1 MKNWEANGELLRSQS
16 MRGST
21 GQSIKNKLYE
31 NFANIRIIY
40 VFVNNQN
47 RNRSD
52 ECMNLTFMQ

>member
-31 NFANIRIIY
+31 NFAI
-40 VFVNNQN
+40 
-47 RNRSD
+47 
-52 ECMNLTFMQ
+52 